1 MSCNSPNHVVLAA
14 TFVWGL
20 CIAFGFV
27 TFAFVFLPS
36 RLLLQ
41 VAQNTH
47 SLHRSIPWC
56 SQHVL
61 QKQAMMHHLLL
72 CQQQHTPCFID
83 KTCKHVLS
91 TVFEIRGHTLLS
103 AVNPYLALSE
113 QCWLEHT
120 RLLPSPQLQNLHL
133 LLHSQP
139 RLCCCQ
145 ATC

>member
-1 MSCNSPNHVVLAA
+1 MSCNCPNHFILAA
-14 TFVWGL
+14 AFVWGL
-20 CIAFGFV
+20 RFAFGFV

-47 SLHRSIPWC
+47 SLYRSIPWC
-56 SQHVL
+56 SQHA
-61 QKQAMMHHLLL
+61 KQAMMHHLLM
-72 CQQQHTPCFID
+72 CQQQHTRCFID
-83 KTCKHVLS
+83 RTSKHVFS
-91 TVFEIRGHTLLS
+91 TISEIRDHTRLS
-103 AVNPYLALSE
+103 AQNPYLALSE

-120 RLLPSPQLQNLHL
+120 RLLPSLQLHNLHL
-133 LLHSQP
+133 LLHSQA